1 MDRSSRHRGYVRD
14 SSEEARRLREVEREA
29 ERGAAGGSRL
39 CVHVHHHHHHH
50 PPGQTNRVVSS
61 PSYPRPYRRFPSPD
75 NWRGGSP
82 PRSGVSPYVPRQ
94 PRAARRDSS
103 SSLDSA
109 FRNPRRASRNSPPG
123 RPSPPPNSLPPYPPP
138 PYDSLGFPACNQAVD
153 GPELGDLVVKSSVL
167 SPNFL
172 PPSRRAPE
180 DILEEGGHIF
190 EEVPPTD
197 VDFLSEDLP
206 AESESGESFRSDS
219 SRLPEQVNAARE
231 DLCLLIRSEI
241 YDIIA
246 DGYRSN
252 HDIFDQL
259 ISRFLDETCDN
270 LLEFR
275 ALFHFAFR
283 SPMGESFARVCE
295 EARR

>member
-1 MDRSSRHRGYVRD
+1 MLLYQNARNL
-14 SSEEARRLREVEREA
+14 SEESRRLRGIEREA
-29 ERGAAGGSRL
+29 ELGGSRL
-39 CVHVHHHHHHH
+39 CVHVHHHHHHL
-50 PPGQTNRVVSS
+50 PPNQPSRIYS
-61 PSYPRPYRRFPSPD
+61 PSSYPRPYRRFPSPN

-82 PRSGVSPYVPRQ
+82 PPSGISPYVPRQ

-103 SSLDSA
+103 SSLDST
-109 FRNPRRASRNSPPG
+109 FRNPRRASRDSPPG
-123 RPSPPPNSLPPYPPP
+123 RHFSPPNSLPPYPPP
-138 PYDSLGFPACNQAVD
+138 SYNSLGFPACDQAID
-153 GPELGDLVVKSSVL
+153 DPELGDLVVKSSVC
-167 SPNFL
+167 SPNYL

-180 DILEEGGHIF
+180 DILEGAGHIF
-190 EEVPPTD
+190 EEVPPVDT
-197 VDFLSEDLP
+197 DFLPEVCSAVSD
-206 AESESGESFRSDS
+206 SGESFRSDS

-259 ISRFLDETCDN
+259 TSRFLDETCDN

-283 SPMGESFARVCE
+283 CPLGEGFTRVCE
-295 EARR
+295 EARRELSRL